1 MFGKY
6 VVFDWPGKGE
16 IPVVFPAS
24 VFHHDITASINGKF
38 PGVEPVR
45 AGFVKLRDVYE
56 EVDIEEGPA
65 RVRCYGESRTLKL
78 HSDSFIDGLLI
89 ETMIRED

>member
-45 AGFVKLRDVYE
+45 AGFVELATWMDLGQ
-56 EVDIEEGPA
+56 I
-65 RVRCYGESRTLKL
+65 RCYGESRTLKL
-78 HSDSFIDGLLI
+78 HSDSNIDSLLI
-89 ETMIRED
+89 ETMIKED